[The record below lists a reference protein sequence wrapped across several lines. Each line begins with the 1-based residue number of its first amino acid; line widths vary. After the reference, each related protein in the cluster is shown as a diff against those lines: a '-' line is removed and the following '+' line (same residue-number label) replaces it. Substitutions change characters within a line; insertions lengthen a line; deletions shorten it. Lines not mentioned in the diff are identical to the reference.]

1 MRIVKKK
8 MNLQN
13 QSLLNK
19 IFRTNKRVTKKSLQ
33 KLIKIE
39 NKKEQLDN
47 KKTEKIKNGLPVF
60 KGFFWNKN

>member
-1 MRIVKKK
+1 

-19 IFRTNKRVTKKSLQ
+19 ISRTNKRVTKKSPQ

-39 NKKEQLDN
+39 NK
-47 KKTEKIKNGLPVF
+47 
-60 KGFFWNKN
+60 